1 MTNSLTMSFLF
12 RKHTGTDNFS
22 QRCSEILRDKK
33 TGKFCS
39 FLLCRRCTVLARS
52 PQVHFQRSCFLDPFS
67 EILRPAS
74 FLNVWCAVFSNQ
86 DSLSETFRAPRPQG
100 WPPKSVLGSM
110 KTQISRDFQRFPEIL
125 GLAILAHPISES
137 RPGAKSLK
145 LGGPASSFVPARY

>member
-1 MTNSLTMSFLF
+1 MRLRFYLRRPLAVSMTNSLTMSFLF

-110 KTQISRDFQRFPEIL
+110 KTSISRDFQRFLVLQFWHI
-125 GLAILAHPISES
+125 
-137 RPGAKSLK
+137 RFQKV
-145 LGGPASSFVPARY
+145 GPAQNL